1 MSCTGGGVWVVPT
14 VHVTGLLTWKKIMAV
29 STLSFAHLESLVPPG
44 EQAILELLKKIE
56 GIASDAELE
65 QALYEFRGLLP
76 SLEPPRKIVDSY
88 LALRQS
94 NYCQTALSLVL
105 FIVQFVQACLPNWT
119 EEIKE
124 FIRKNTM
131 YESDL
136 CIPSLMLR
144 LTLATIT
151 NQLSGQADNFIRLAS
166 EHLQLHPD
174 EFEGG
179 KIPVLKVFEML
190 EEKCLLDPKDK
201 HLKLASKWLEEVERH
216 DLVEDHIANYNP
228 YRPISLAVLKE
239 MNSKL
244 ALIIIIKGLSSRRRR
259 REGM

>member
-1 MSCTGGGVWVVPT
+1 MVPT
-14 VHVTGLLTWKKIMAV
+14 VHVAGLLTWQLEGGLLNMAV
-29 STLSFAHLESLVPPG
+29 SILGFAHLESLVPPE
-44 EQAILELLKKIE
+44 EQVILELLKKIE

-94 NYCQTALSLVL
+94 NYYQTALSLVL
-105 FIVQFVQACLPNWT
+105 FIVQLVQACPPNWM

-124 FIRKNTM
+124 FIRENTI

-136 CIPSLMLR
+136 CISSLMLR

-151 NQLSGQADNFIRLAS
+151 NQLSAGQADNFIRLAS

-179 KIPVLKVFEML
+179 NIPALKVFEML
-190 EEKCLLDPKDK
+190 EEKRLLDPKDK
-201 HLKLASKWLEEVERH
+201 NLKLASKWLEEVERH

-239 MNSKL
+239 INSKL
-244 ALIIIIKGLSSRRRR
+244 ALIIINA
-259 REGM
+259 

>member
-1 MSCTGGGVWVVPT
+1 
-14 VHVTGLLTWKKIMAV
+14 MAV
-29 STLSFAHLESLVPPG
+29 STVSFAHLESLVPPG

-56 GIASDAELE
+56 GIASNAELE

-76 SLEPPRKIVDSY
+76 SLEPPRKLKIVDSY

-94 NYCQTALSLVL
+94 NYCQTALSLVS
-105 FIVQFVQACLPNWT
+105 FIVQSVHACPPNWT

-131 YESDL
+131 YEADL
-136 CIPSLMLR
+136 RIPSLMLR
-144 LTLATIT
+144 LTLATIA
-151 NQLSGQADNFIRLAS
+151 NQLSGQADNFIQLAS
-166 EHLQLHPD
+166 EHLHLHPD
-174 EFEGG
+174 KFEGG

-201 HLKLASKWLEEVERH
+201 NLKLASKWLEEVERH

-244 ALIIIIKGLSSRRRR
+244 PLILMPNKHNFHVPHLNTCRTVWNC
-259 REGM
+259 